1 MAALVRSVTFG
12 EDLVVSVGIGGISF
26 VISNGII
33 VGEGTDGSIE
43 DDTSSVICTG
53 CCCWWWWSMDGSGA
67 TIASNFVKADEALAN
82 MFDHMM
88 EFVEEY

>member
-12 EDLVVSVGIGGISF
+12 DDLTVSVGIDGTSF
-26 VISNGII
+26 VTSDGTIL
-33 VGEGTDGSIE
+33 GEGTDGSID

-53 CCCWWWWSMDGSGA
+53 CCWWSMDGSGA

-88 EFVEEY
+88 EIVKEY